1 MPSPVARL
9 PKTANFGVIDFD
21 GLMRR
26 RNQMAWTTPTVIEV
40 CCGMEITRY
49 LPADGGEPILF

>member
-1 MPSPVARL
+1 
-9 PKTANFGVIDFD
+9 
-21 GLMRR
+21 
-26 RNQMAWTTPTVIEV
+26 MAWTTPTVIEV